1 MTQPDRMRGAENQRA
16 QERLCRELLISGL
29 YDQVPLAQ
37 VESVI
42 TRDDLAQTVAAQQE
56 LALSA
61 IRSLVDAGLMEF
73 DGWEDLPLDAAM
85 SRVYDLF
92 VNHYD
97 DPGTWAFSVWLK
109 LTEAGA
115 QYARELKSK
124 TAP

>member
-1 MTQPDRMRGAENQRA
+1 M
-16 QERLCRELLISGL
+16 LISGL
-29 YDQVPLAQ
+29 YDQVPLAE

-42 TRDDLAQTVAAQQE
+42 TGEHLAQTVAAQQE

-73 DGWEDLPLDAAM
+73 DGWDDLPLDAAM

-97 DPGTWAFSVWLK
+97 DPGMWAFSVWLK

-124 TAP
+124 TAL